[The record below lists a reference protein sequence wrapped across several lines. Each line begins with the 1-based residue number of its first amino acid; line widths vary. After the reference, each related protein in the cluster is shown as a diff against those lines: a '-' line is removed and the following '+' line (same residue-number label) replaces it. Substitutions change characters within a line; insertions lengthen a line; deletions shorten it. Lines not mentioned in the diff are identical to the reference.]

1 MASVNRAQLRTLTR
15 VFANARPAGAN
26 AFLVD
31 SDATPNATSLDTL
44 INLRLASLYDMLV
57 LARGHEYYAADT
69 AVSVVANTST
79 YSLAGLNPP
88 FYQLLTAHLEWD
100 AQNFEQLQDTSQ
112 FERTQFVNWS
122 QWARWA
128 PKAYRLKGTQTA
140 SASTIELFPTP
151 SAAVTMRVRYVP
163 AFVALADDVATF
175 DSVNGWEKLVALG
188 AAIDYKAA
196 SDKAPNQLQQL
207 YAEEYERIKTLADQ
221 RAANA
226 PARIIDVQPERIR
239 SDWSGD
245 RHWIG

>member
-1 MASVNRAQLRTLTR
+1 MASVNRAQLRTLVR
-15 VFANARPAGAN
+15 VFANARPSGAN

-31 SDATPNATSLDTL
+31 SDAAANATSLDTL
-44 INLRLASLYDMLV
+44 INLRLASLYDLLV
-57 LARGHEYYAADT
+57 MARGHEYYAAD
-69 AVSVVANTST
+69 AVVPLVANTAS
-79 YSLAGLNPP
+79 YSFSAFTPP
-88 FYQLLTAHLEWD
+88 YYQLLTAHLEWGP
-100 AQNFEQLQDTSQ
+100 QEFEQLQDTSL
-112 FERTQFVNWS
+112 FERTQFTNWS

-128 PKAYRLKGTQTA
+128 PKAYRLKGSQAA

-151 SAAVTMRVRYVP
+151 TAAATMRVRYVP
-163 AFVALADDVATF
+163 AFVALADDVVTF

-196 SDKAPNQLQQL
+196 SEKAPTQLQQL
-207 YAEEYERIKTLADQ
+207 YAEEFERIRTIADQ

-226 PARIIDVQPERIR
+226 PARIIDVQPERMR

>member
-1 MASVNRAQLRTLTR
+1 MASVNRAQLRTLVR

-31 SDATPNATSLDTL
+31 SDAAANATSLDTL
-44 INLRLASLYDMLV
+44 INLRLASLYDLLV

-69 AVSVVANTST
+69 TVALVNGTAT
-79 YSLAGLNPP
+79 YSLAALAPP
-88 FYQLLTAHLEWD
+88 FYQLLTAHIDWGPQDL
-100 AQNFEQLQDTSQ
+100 EQLQDTSL
-112 FERTQFVNWS
+112 FERTQFANWS

-128 PKAYRLKGTQTA
+128 PKAYRLRGTQA
-140 SASTIELFPTP
+140 AAASTIELFPTP
-151 SAAVTMRVRYVP
+151 TAAATMRVRYVP
-163 AFVALADDVATF
+163 AFVALADDAAVF

-196 SDKAPNQLQQL
+196 SDKSPSQLMPL
-207 YAEEYERIKTLADQ
+207 YAEEYERIKTIADQ

-226 PARIIDVQPERIR
+226 PARIIDVQPERMH